1 MSPSPKGAP
10 TRLPASDVPGQSTVA
25 VAPMVL
31 LGWLIPGAAHLVLGQ
46 GRKGLVL
53 LTALLAMFTI
63 GLGCHGQLFP
73 FQGNEPLVFLAALAE
88 WGVALPR
95 VAASMLGYGTGQ
107 VTASTYE
114 YGNTFLIAAGLLN
127 ALVVLDATDI
137 ASGRKR

>member
-1 MSPSPKGAP
+1 MSSSSKGAP
-10 TRLPASDVPGQSTVA
+10 TRLSASDVPDHSTAA

-31 LGWLIPGAAHLVLGQ
+31 LGWLIPGAAHLVLGR
-46 GRKGLVL
+46 GRKGLVF
-53 LTALLAMFTI
+53 LTALLAMFII

-88 WGVALPR
+88 WGVAAPR
-95 VAASMLGYGTGQ
+95 LGAWMLGYGAGQ

-127 ALVVLDATDI
+127 ALVVLDAADI
-137 ASGRKR
+137 ASGRKP